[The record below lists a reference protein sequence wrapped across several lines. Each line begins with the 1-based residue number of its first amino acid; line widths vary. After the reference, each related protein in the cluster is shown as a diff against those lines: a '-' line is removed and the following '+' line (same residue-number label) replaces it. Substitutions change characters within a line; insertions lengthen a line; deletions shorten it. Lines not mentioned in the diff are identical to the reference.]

1 MGGALR
7 AAILAACDAV
17 EGAREAL
24 CELDASTGDG
34 DHGVTMTIGARG
46 VRRQLDGV
54 TTEDPVA
61 LVRATALGM
70 AGAGGAIGPIY
81 GRGLLAVAGTLAA
94 LGTEGAPGDA
104 DPAGDVAILARCAEA
119 AEAAV
124 AALGH
129 AAPGDKTL
137 LDALGP
143 TAAALAESDRAGE
156 PLDAA
161 LVRARAA
168 ARTGAEAT
176 TGMVATVGRSARFG
190 ERSRGTP
197 DPGATSFA
205 LVVDALVASV
215 LGPAEPS
222 ADASGAASTDSSAPG
237 SSASSAPAGSGDG

>member
-54 TTEDPVA
+54 TTDDPAA
-61 LVRATALGM
+61 LVRAAALGM

-94 LGTEGAPGDA
+94 LETDGA
-104 DPAGDVAILARCAEA
+104 AGDVAIVARCAAA

-168 ARTGAEAT
+168 ARAGAEST
-176 TGMVATVGRSARFG
+176 TAMVATVGRSARFG

-205 LVVDALVASV
+205 LVVDALVAGV
-215 LGPAEPS
+215 VGPAWT
-222 ADASGAASTDSSAPG
+222 AG
-237 SSASSAPAGSGDG
+237 SSVPSAPAGSGDG

>member
-1 MGGALR
+1 MGEALR

-24 CELDASTGDG
+24 CALDASTGDG

-54 TTEDPVA
+54 ATDDPA
-61 LVRATALGM
+61 GLVRAAALGM
-70 AGAGGAIGPIY
+70 GGAGGAIGPIY
-81 GRGLLAVAGTLAA
+81 GRGLLAVAATLAA
-94 LGTEGAPGDA
+94 DEAEAA
-104 DPAGDVAILARCAEA
+104 DPAGDVAILARCAAA

-124 AALGH
+124 VALGH
-129 AAPGDKTL
+129 AGPGDKTL

-143 TAAALAESDRAGE
+143 TAAALAEADRAGDS
-156 PLDAA
+156 LGAA
-161 LVRARAA
+161 LVAARAA
-168 ARTGAEAT
+168 ARAGAEAT

-205 LVVDALVASV
+205 LIVDALVDSV
-215 LGPAEPS
+215 LG
-222 ADASGAASTDSSAPG
+222 G
-237 SSASSAPAGSGDG
+237 SEAPAGLSVDGSAAGAGEG

>member
-1 MGGALR
+1 MGESLR

-46 VRRQLDGV
+46 VRRQLDAV
-54 TTEDPVA
+54 ATDDPA
-61 LVRATALGM
+61 QLVRAAALGM

-94 LGTEGAPGDA
+94 LETSGE
-104 DPAGDVAILARCAEA
+104 AGDVAILARCAA
-119 AEAAV
+119 AADEAV

-129 AAPGDKTL
+129 AGPGDKTL

-143 TAAALAESDRAGE
+143 TAAALAEADRAGE
-156 PLDAA
+156 PVEAA
-161 LVRARAA
+161 LVRARDAA
-168 ARTGAEAT
+168 HAGAEAT

-190 ERSRGTP
+190 ERSRGTA

-215 LGPAEPS
+215 LGPPGPAAGTP
-222 ADASGAASTDSSAPG
+222 GAGPAARASTPSTPD
-237 SSASSAPAGSGDG
+237 GSGDG

>member
-1 MGGALR
+1 MGEALR

-54 TTEDPVA
+54 STEDPAA
-61 LVRATALGM
+61 LVRAVALGM

-94 LGTEGAPGDA
+94 LETDGA
-104 DPAGDVAILARCAEA
+104 AGAVAILARCAAA

-129 AAPGDKTL
+129 AGPGDKTL

-143 TAAALAESDRAGE
+143 TAAALAEADRAGE

-168 ARTGAEAT
+168 ARAGAEAT

-205 LVVDALVASV
+205 LVVEALIGSV
-215 LGPAEPS
+215 LGPAEPLPDS
-222 ADASGAASTDSSAPG
+222 ASGSSAPSAG
-237 SSASSAPAGSGDG
+237 SRAPSAPAGSGDG

>member
-1 MGGALR
+1 MGEALR

-54 TTEDPVA
+54 ATEDPAA
-61 LVRATALGM
+61 LVRAAALGM

-94 LGTEGAPGDA
+94 LETDGAAGDA
-104 DPAGDVAILARCAEA
+104 YPAGDVAILARCAEA

-129 AAPGDKTL
+129 AGPGDKTL

-161 LVRARAA
+161 LVGARDAARA
-168 ARTGAEAT
+168 GAEAT

-222 ADASGAASTDSSAPG
+222 PDSASGSSVPSAGSQAP
-237 SSASSAPAGSGDG
+237 SAQAGSGNG